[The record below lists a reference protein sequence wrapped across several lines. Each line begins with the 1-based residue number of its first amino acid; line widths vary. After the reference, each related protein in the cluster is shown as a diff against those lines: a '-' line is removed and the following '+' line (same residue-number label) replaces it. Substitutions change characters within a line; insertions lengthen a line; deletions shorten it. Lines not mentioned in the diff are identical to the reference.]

1 MREVIFT
8 SRFKKDF
15 KREKSSEHR
24 LFLNSNEF
32 TNVLTL
38 LRTDTPLAE
47 KYCDHAMK
55 GQFKGLRNCHL
66 RPDLVL
72 LYELPD
78 KNTVVLVRMGS
89 HSQLGI

>member
-1 MREVIFT
+1 MRDVIFT
-8 SRFKKDF
+8 PRFKKDF
-15 KREKSSEHR
+15 KREKSSEHK

-32 TNVLTL
+32 MDILTL
-38 LRTDTPLAE
+38 LRTDAPLAE
-47 KYCDHAMK
+47 KYRDHAMR

-78 KNTVVLVRMGS
+78 KNTLVLVRMGS

>member
-1 MREVIFT
+1 MRDVIFT

-15 KREKSSEHR
+15 KREKSSVYK
-24 LFLNSNEF
+24 LFLESDEF
-32 TNVLTL
+32 MDILTL

-78 KNTVVLVRMGS
+78 KNTLILVRMGS